1 MTDFN
6 TIQMSQ
12 LLGQSN
18 VTVVYLWA
26 DGDYWISQQEFCA
39 AFRAAPASHNVVIH
53 VQFEGLSLTQTQ
65 VVSTVEKIMEETGRS
80 ADSVFIYS
88 PNAVADDAPWTNLFW
103 RQYKVSDEFVRSR
116 KYQIDGPRELNPN
129 WKTWALF
136 VGRRTTPRLL
146 ALYEIWQDPELREK
160 CLLSKMNESMPPELQ
175 PFDNPQNIFDQ
186 LNDWMPIVNPIGKM
200 QGCKNFRRFCSNLPM
215 GSIDGV
221 KIADQYPDTT
231 GSDNR
236 NVSLVQ
242 NLINLSGKYLFE
254 ITFETMTRGLTF
266 TPSEKTIRTIVAGKP
281 LIVYA
286 PKNFLQQM
294 QQLGFKTFGD
304 LWDEGYDKFE
314 GPDRYK
320 KIMSIVKNVASMP
333 PGQQLEL
340 YKISS
345 EICRF
350 NKQHLLK
357 LLKQQNLFS
366 KFAHVKIRKNE

>member
-1 MTDFN
+1 
-6 TIQMSQ
+6 
-12 LLGQSN
+12 
-18 VTVVYLWA
+18 
-26 DGDYWISQQEFCA
+26 
-39 AFRAAPASHNVVIH
+39 
-53 VQFEGLSLTQTQ
+53 
-65 VVSTVEKIMEETGRS
+65 
-80 ADSVFIYS
+80 
-88 PNAVADDAPWTNLFW
+88 
-103 RQYKVSDEFVRSR
+103 
-116 KYQIDGPRELNPN
+116 
-129 WKTWALF
+129 
-136 VGRRTTPRLL
+136 
-146 ALYEIWQDPELREK
+146 
-160 CLLSKMNESMPPELQ
+160 
-175 PFDNPQNIFDQ
+175 
-186 LNDWMPIVNPIGKM
+186 
-200 QGCKNFRRFCSNLPM
+200 
-215 GSIDGV
+215 
-221 KIADQYPDTT
+221 
-231 GSDNR
+231 
-236 NVSLVQ
+236 
-242 NLINLSGKYLFE
+242 
-254 ITFETMTRGLTF
+254 MTRGLTF